1 MAEHNKPQPIPEESL
16 KLGYEVRDVNLRN
29 LVWLTGI
36 LAGVVIIV
44 FVVIGLLYSFLNY
57 NQTARSAPPPPLLE
71 EAQGLPPGP
80 LLQRNPKQDMQDMA
94 NEQNGILNNYGWVD
108 KEAGVVRIPIE
119 RAMELTLERGL
130 PTPTPEET
138 DED

>member
-1 MAEHNKPQPIPEESL
+1 MEEHKPQPIPEESL

-36 LAGVVIIV
+36 LAGVVIVV
-44 FVVIGLLYSFLNY
+44 FVVIGLLYNFLNY
-57 NQTARSAPPPPLLE
+57 NQAARSAPPPPLLE

-80 LLQRNPKQDMQDMA
+80 LLQRNPQQDMQEMA
-94 NEQNGILNNYGWVD
+94 NEQDGILNNYGWVD

-119 RAMELTLERGL
+119 RAMELTLEQGL
-130 PTPTPEET
+130 PTRTPGE
-138 DED
+138 